1 MSASDFLEFTV
12 AAALVFLAL
21 SWRPWIEPLGRRLAQ
36 RTGWC
41 MLLLAALPVA
51 LRLLLLANHPIP
63 TPDIYDEFGH
73 LLVADTLRHF
83 RLANPAHSLHQFFET
98 FFVLQEPT
106 YSSIYPIGQGL
117 SLAIGRL
124 IFGVP
129 WAGVVLSTAALC
141 ALCYWMLRAW
151 TTPAWALAGGLLA
164 VFEFGPLSQW
174 MNTYWGGSFAAAGG
188 CLVFGALP
196 RLRDRGSPA
205 AGALLGIGLAMN
217 LITRPYEGIF
227 LGLSVI
233 LFLIPVLRNV
243 LRQADQSAKG
253 AARTTE
259 PDTAVNAP
267 RSVLRVTKRRT
278 IGRSLLIAAVVLL
291 PAIGVTLLQNR
302 RVTGSWTTLPY
313 QLSQY
318 QYGVPA
324 SLTFQPDPIPHREL
338 TPQQQL
344 EYKAQLAFRPDRETI
359 ETYLLRLEY
368 RVRFYRFFFLPPLFA
383 ALPFF
388 LWALKEKRFQWVS
401 LTLLI
406 FALGINF
413 FPAFQLHYLAAV
425 TCLFVLMSVAGLERL
440 SRISPDAARLILFL
454 SIAYFGFW
462 YTLHLFDSSRLSL
475 AFRPYETWDGLNHG
489 NPERRIMVAH
499 QLAELVTHVSTMPP
513 GKLLV
518 FVRYSPQHIFQDEW
532 VWNDADIDAARIVWA
547 RDLGPSENEKLRAY
561 YPDRTALLLE
571 PDYRVPKLAPYAP

>member
-1 MSASDFLEFTV
+1 MSASDFLEFIV
-12 AAALVFLAL
+12 AAALLFLAIAR
-21 SWRPWIEPLGRRLAQ
+21 RPWIEPLGRRLAE
-36 RTGWC
+36 RTVWC

-51 LRLLLLANHPIP
+51 LRLFLLANHPVP

-73 LLVADTLRHF
+73 LLVADTLRHL
-83 RLANPAHSLHQFFET
+83 RLANPPHSLHQFFET
-98 FFVLQEPT
+98 FFVLQQPT

-117 SLAIGRL
+117 SLAIGRMV
-124 IFGVP
+124 FGSP
-129 WAGVVLSTAALC
+129 WAGVLLSTAALC

-151 TTPAWALAGGLLA
+151 TTPLWALAGGLLA

-174 MNTYWGGSFAAAGG
+174 MNSYWGGSFAAAGG

-196 RLRDRGSPA
+196 RLRDRGSLA
-205 AGALLGIGLAMN
+205 SGALLGLGLAMN

-233 LFLIPVLRNV
+233 LFLIPVLRDV
-243 LRQADQSAKG
+243 S
-253 AARTTE
+253 
-259 PDTAVNAP
+259 PDHQ
-267 RSVLRVTKRRT
+267 RRRL
-278 IGRSLLIAAVVLL
+278 IARSLPLALIVLL
-291 PAIGVTLLQNR
+291 PAIGITLLQNR
-302 RVTGSWTTLPY
+302 RVTGSWSTLPY

-324 SLTFQPDPIPHREL
+324 SLTFQPDSIPHRDL

-359 ETYLLRLEY
+359 QTYLLRLEY
-368 RVRFYRFFFLPPLFA
+368 RVRFYRFFFLPPLFV

-388 LWALKEKRFQWVS
+388 FLALRERRFQWVL

-425 TCLFVLMSVAGLERL
+425 TCLFVLISVAGLERL
-440 SRISPDAARLILFL
+440 SRLNPDAARLIVFL
-454 SIAYFGFW
+454 SVAYFGFW

-475 AFRPYETWDGLNHG
+475 AFRPYETWDGLNHR

-499 QLAELVTHVSTMPP
+499 QVSAMP
-513 GKLLV
+513 GRLLV

-571 PDYRVPKLAPYAP
+571 PDGHPPTLSPYSP